1 MDNEAQAPQDA
12 LNDILRS
19 TLAQVVG
26 CSYVDIEYRGGS
38 SDGFFLHGAP
48 LVSKGDLVH
57 GLPDGPIIVRANE
70 ILAREAIQKLITEGA
85 SRAEAVR
92 IVYYPYMSD
101 DDYANLCRGYDKA
114 FGKR

>member
-1 MDNEAQAPQDA
+1 MDDEAQAPQDA

-48 LVSKGDLVH
+48 LVSKWDLAH
-57 GLPDGPIIVRANE
+57 GLPNGPIIVRANE
-70 ILAREAIQKLITEGA
+70 ILAGAGKL
-85 SRAEAVR
+85 
-92 IVYYPYMSD
+92 SD
-101 DDYANLCRGYDKA
+101 DVLLRQAAHQNRHLGLEP
-114 FGKR
+114 